1 MKKISGVPNLRVL
14 SCSAVHDVIPL
25 CMVLWK
31 LLPGGLGQML
41 WYCIAVSGEL
51 AFVSDPGMARI
62 LLASGTETPEPT
74 QYYQQ

>member
-1 MKKISGVPNLRVL
+1 
-14 SCSAVHDVIPL
+14 
-25 CMVLWK
+25 MVLWK

-41 WYCIAVSGEL
+41 WYCIAVSGEP

-62 LLASGTETPEPT
+62 LLASETETPEPT